1 MPKIKNLI
9 RTADIQS
16 DAAYGILRKG
26 FKLAPFHH
34 AQGALQTF
42 LQSLGALV
50 SKFNLETRV
59 SQSIDFTG
67 QFLLDE
73 AYLRDYHDITDFTI
87 YQMDPSADPKTI
99 REKYFMDRYERR
111 KDSFPEHFQ

>member
-16 DAAYGILRKG
+16 DAAYGIL
-26 FKLAPFHH
+26 
-34 AQGALQTF
+34 
-42 LQSLGALV
+42 
-50 SKFNLETRV
+50 
-59 SQSIDFTG
+59 SQSTDFTG

-73 AYLRDYHDITDFTI
+73 AYLRDYHDITDFRI
-87 YQMDPSADPKTI
+87 YQMDPSADPKAI